1 MASPTE
7 VVRKYFQKVDEL
19 KEINALVE
27 KKRGELLELQAE
39 EDAILKRHEAQAQK
53 IREDQLEL
61 NRKQAEFEAS
71 VDKSHLAFFYS
82 VEELNEQALARKQE
96 LSDLSERITKGTETL
111 AELES
116 KQKQTE
122 GRVAEKLRELEGL
135 DKKLSTAQNKLDGT
149 LKKIDQAKAE
159 YETVKQET
167 NALFSEAGE
176 FEKKRKH
183 LDLMERRI
191 RNYYKKAGLTFRP

>member
-19 KEINALVE
+19 RDINALVE

-39 EDAILKRHEAQAQK
+39 EDAILKRHESAAQQ
-53 IREDQLEL
+53 IREDQEDLAK
-61 NRKQAEFEAS
+61 RQAEFEAS

-82 VEELNEQALARKQE
+82 VEELNEQAIEVKGELEKLSSQINDSKTELARLEEIESQLAGQIKEKTKQ
-96 LSDLSERITKGTETL
+96 LERVESSILKANDRL
-111 AELES
+111 A
-116 KQKQTE
+116 
-122 GRVAEKLRELEGL
+122 A
-135 DKKLSTAQNKLDGT
+135 T
-149 LKKIDQAKAE
+149 LKKIEEAKVE

-167 NALFSEAGE
+167 RDLFKEAGE
-176 FEKKRKH
+176 LEKKRRH
-183 LDLMERRI
+183 LDLSERRI